1 MAGVQEMFVPQ
12 VIRMRCADLRE
23 LATEYQ
29 EGALSSLQ
37 RRRVEEHLE
46 TCVDCRTYLYEL
58 RATRGVL
65 SGLADQP
72 VSAQAREALLQDF
85 RAWKLKRELSP

>member
-1 MAGVQEMFVPQ
+1 MFVPE

-29 EGALSSLQ
+29 EGALSPWQ

-46 TCVDCRTYLYEL
+46 TCVDCWRYLGEL

-65 SGLADQP
+65 SGLADER
-72 VSAQAREALLQDF
+72 VSPQAREQLLQHF
-85 RAWKLKRELSP
+85 RAWKRKRELSP